1 MGPIWDFDWAY
12 DYEGTSNHFG
22 RYNTPLFSSSMNG
35 VGTEFFQRFLQDS
48 RVKAIYKRTWQDFK
62 NNKLDAL
69 LQYVDDYAVM
79 LKPSVE
85 RNSEL
90 WENTRSFDTK
100 VKELKTWLRNRAD
113 YIDSEVSKL

>member
-22 RYNTPLFSSSMNG
+22 RYNTPLFSSSMNES
-35 VGTEFFQRFLQDS
+35 VRHFSNAFYKIS

-90 WENTRSFDTK
+90 WENTRFIRYKSERVEDV
-100 VKELKTWLRNRAD
+100 VKE
-113 YIDSEVSKL
+113 

>member
-1 MGPIWDFDWAY
+1 MESVTA
-12 DYEGTSNHFG
+12 
-22 RYNTPLFSSSMNG
+22 
-35 VGTEFFQRFLQDS
+35 FFQRFLQDS